1 MIPLKSYASCMHACI
16 HHSDSPEGGTCSIS
30 GQMTPLSATDVESSW
45 RPDLERL
52 LPTAP
57 IRAGSQRKWLL
68 RPVDRPPLRLMAD
81 AHFFLLRSRNFGK
94 TATSSLKAFEND
106 SRQCALNSLAF
117 RVSDLRRAQT
127 STRVRFPSGQ

>member
-1 MIPLKSYASCMHACI
+1 MTPLKPYASCMHACTRY
-16 HHSDSPEGGTCSIS
+16 SDSPEGETCSIS
-30 GQMTPLSATDVESSW
+30 GQFAPPSSADVESSW

-52 LPTAP
+52 PPPPKPGPRL
-57 IRAGSQRKWLL
+57 QRERLL
-68 RPVDRPPLRLMAD
+68 RPVGGPSFPLKAI

-106 SRQCALNSLAF
+106 SRQCALSSPAF